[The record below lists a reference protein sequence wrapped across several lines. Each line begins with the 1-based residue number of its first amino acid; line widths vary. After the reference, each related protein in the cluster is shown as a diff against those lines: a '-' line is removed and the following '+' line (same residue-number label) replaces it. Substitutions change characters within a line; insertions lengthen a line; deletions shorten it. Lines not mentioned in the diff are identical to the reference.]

1 MAGQQQP
8 DDGSWGLGLDVWYLR
23 LYYSVDH
30 VKGAAGKPKYPLLFL
45 DRINSPEKLTVQ
57 LNSDRDNDFIRTR
70 VFSREELDETF
81 SALGRLLF
89 SSERTAYDCDP
100 QLRDSLR
107 QFVKHWQ
114 TLRPLQ
120 AAH

>member
-1 MAGQQQP
+1 MNVE
-8 DDGSWGLGLDVWYLR
+8 DGEPIATLRRELGLGLDVWYLR
-23 LYYSVDH
+23 LYYSVDY
-30 VKGAAGKPKYPLLFL
+30 VKGAAGKPKYPLARETHGTTQFGPLW
-45 DRINSPEKLTVQ
+45 Q
-57 LNSDRDNDFIRTR
+57 LHPNQG
-70 VFSREELDETF
+70 VFNREELDETF

-107 QFVKHWQ
+107 QFVEHWQ
-114 TLRPLQ
+114 TRRPLQ

>member
-1 MAGQQQP
+1 MA
-8 DDGSWGLGLDVWYLR
+8 
-23 LYYSVDH
+23 
-30 VKGAAGKPKYPLLFL
+30 
-45 DRINSPEKLTVQ
+45 Q
-57 LNSDRDNDFIRTR
+57 LNSDLYNNFIQTR
-70 VFSREELDETF
+70 VFNREELDETF

-89 SSERTAYDCDP
+89 SSERTAYNWNP